1 MPAVSVALS
10 ALHRHFDKAIRCET
24 NSLKLKLLLLVKL
37 VLLLLLLLA
46 RFGVLSEHNISR
58 SENILNENFWAVN
71 NVALD
76 ETVTRF
82 SFATR

>member
-37 VLLLLLLLA
+37 VLLLLLLA

-58 SENILNENFWAVN
+58 SENIPNENFWAVN